1 MAEGDP
7 PGSVGGVM
15 AIRLV
20 LEIIEALAARESVG
34 VTELAKALGSTKGR
48 VFRHLRTLVDQG
60 YAVQDEGTERYNAG
74 PRLLAVAR
82 IAAMTPDEALLRLAR
97 PVMKRLRDA
106 VGHTVNLSLVSGDSA
121 AIVETLPGNSFID
134 VVMRTHSSMP
144 LHSTAAGKLLLA
156 DRLARTGA
164 LPEGALQIFTQNTI
178 ADPAALRTALE
189 QVQAQ
194 GWAGAP
200 EETVLGINAISA
212 PILDHRAELVAMI
225 SVIGSIQFVPAQPS
239 RALIDAVKIA
249 AQDISGALAL

>member
-1 MAEGDP
+1 
-7 PGSVGGVM
+7 M

-82 IAAMTPDEALLRLAR
+82 VAAMTPDEGLLRLAR
-97 PVMKRLRDA
+97 PVTLRLRDT
-106 VGHTVNLSLVSGDSA
+106 VGHTVNLSLVRGDGAS
-121 AIVETLPGNSFID
+121 IVETLPGNSIVD

-156 DRLARTGA
+156 QQDA
-164 LPEGALQIFTQNTI
+164 LPEGPLHPFTPNTI
-178 ADPAALRTALE
+178 TDLDALRAELDR
-189 QVQAQ
+189 VRAQ

-212 PILDHRAELVAMI
+212 PILDHRRELAAMI
-225 SVIGSIQFVPAQPS
+225 SVIGSIQFVPAKPS
-239 RALIDAVKIA
+239 ETLIESVKTA
-249 AQDISGALAL
+249 ARDISEALALS

>member
-7 PGSVGGVM
+7 PGGAGGVM

-48 VFRHLRTLVDQG
+48 IFRHLRTLVDQG
-60 YAVQDEGTERYNAG
+60 YAVQDEGTERYVAG

-97 PVMKRLRDA
+97 PVMLRLRDA
-106 VGHTVNLSLVSGDSA
+106 VGHTVNLSLVRGNSVSIID
-121 AIVETLPGNSFID
+121 TLPGNSIVD
-134 VVMRTHSSMP
+134 IVMRTHSSMP

-156 DRLARTGA
+156 DRLARHGT
-164 LPEGALQIFTQNTI
+164 LPEGKLHPFTQNTI
-178 ADPAALRTALE
+178 TDPRALRAELE
-189 QVQAQ
+189 QVHRQ

-200 EETVLGINAISA
+200 EETVLGINALSA
-212 PILDHRAELVAMI
+212 PVLDHRAELVAMI
-225 SVIGSIQFVPAQPS
+225 SVIGSIQFVPALPS
-239 RALIDAVKIA
+239 DALIEAVKCA
-249 AQDISGALAL
+249 ARDISEALAL